1 MQSLV
6 QSKSGVRRG
15 EGVLPGNAGERS
27 EPEWTGNTPSQ
38 TSTVPI
44 APPDPEVLARP
55 VRRRFTKE
63 YRLAILEEVDRCKKP
78 GEIGAILRREGLFSS
93 YLHAWRLERKES
105 ALAVMQAK
113 KRGPKPTKNAHHEQV
128 ARLERE
134 IQRLRAKLQQ
144 AETIIDIQKK
154 LSLILG
160 IPLPDND
167 ASSS

>member
-6 QSKSGVRRG
+6 QSKSGAGRG
-15 EGVLPGNAGERS
+15 EGVWPGNAGERS

-113 KRGPKPTKNAHHEQV
+113 KRGPKSSKNAHHPGLFTHLKSSIIVVTSKCPET
-128 ARLERE
+128 LEIRRFSGKGE
-134 IQRLRAKLQQ
+134 KH
-144 AETIIDIQKK
+144 TN
-154 LSLILG
+154 G
-160 IPLPDND
+160 
-167 ASSS
+167 